1 MLSCLSFVGSMRD
14 TNYNQLDELCDRGI
28 CIIIPTYNNEKTIV
42 EVVQR
47 AMEQC
52 RDVIVV
58 NDGSTD
64 ATTELLHAVKGITL
78 VEYDNNKGK
87 GKALQLGFR
96 KALEM
101 GFSYAITL
109 DADNQ
114 HYPED
119 IPVLLEVNKKYPGCF
134 VLGRRNLSGV
144 ERSFGSKFAN
154 VFSNFWFC
162 VQTLQYVPDTQTGYR
177 LYPLHKLYGI
187 NGLTSRYEAELELLV
202 FGAWRGVKIVSVP
215 VRVYYPPREERV
227 SHFRP
232 GKDFFRISVLNTF
245 LCLLALVYGWPL
257 AAWRGLRILVS
268 TLLALLFFLVGT
280 LLVITPFSLCYVA
293 LSKVVKLDF
302 SAIRKLLHVFGSL
315 TVRMLP
321 LIGVKTR
328 IMNQSFEDFSKP
340 AMIICNHQSHLDLML
355 QLSLTSKIVFLT
367 NDWVWKS
374 RYFGYVIRHAEYY
387 PISAGIDVILPKLK
401 TLVERGYCI
410 SVFPEGTRS
419 PDGQIGR
426 FHKGAF
432 YIAEQLK
439 LDILPLVIYGAN
451 RVLPKKGKYIRTG
464 NILFSIGERISP
476 VKQMEVAESILQR
489 AKLFRQFYVNSYHKI
504 CNKYDQNA

>member
-119 IPVLLEVNKKYPGCF
+119 IPVLLEANKKYPGCF

-302 SAIRKLLHVFGSL
+302 SAIR
-315 TVRMLP
+315 
-321 LIGVKTR
+321 
-328 IMNQSFEDFSKP
+328 
-340 AMIICNHQSHLDLML
+340 MIICNHQSHLDLML

-464 NILFSIGERISP
+464 NILFSIGERII
-476 VKQMEVAESILQR
+476 AESILQR